1 MQEGLGWRDIWVLV
15 LLAILAGGTAL
26 LQNRHQPL
34 SLDDLAIRETIEKQV
49 RAFSVEDGPI
59 AFGFAAPDLQAQ
71 FETPDYFMA
80 MIRAH
85 YRPIYFAQKLEFSV
99 PARPLRD
106 DAEMRLQSV
115 FLVDD
120 RGASH
125 KARYLMQKQP
135 DGSWKIAGCHLLVS
149 DLVDI

>member
-1 MQEGLGWRDIWVLV
+1 
-15 LLAILAGGTAL
+15 AL

-71 FETPDYFMA
+71 FDTPDYFMA

-85 YRPIYFAQKLEFSV
+85 YRPIYFAQKLEFSA

>member
-26 LQNRHQPL
+26 LQNRHRPL

-49 RAFSVEDGPI
+49 RAFSVEDGSI

-85 YRPIYFAQKLEFSV
+85 YRPIYFAQKLEFSA

-135 DGSWKIAGCHLLVS
+135 DGSWKIAGCHLLAS
-149 DLVDI
+149 ELVDI

>member
-1 MQEGLGWRDIWVLV
+1 MPRIAQWRDIWVLV

-26 LQNRHQPL
+26 MQNRHKPL
-34 SLDDLAIRETIEKQV
+34 SVDDIAIREVILQQV
-49 RAFSVEDGPI
+49 RAFSVEDGPM
-59 AFGFAAPDLQAQ
+59 AFSFAAPDLQTQ
-71 FETPDYFMA
+71 FETPDYFME
-80 MIRAH
+80 MIKAH
-85 YRPIYFAQKLEFSV
+85 YRPVYFAQKVDFSS
-99 PARPLRD
+99 PARPLRED
-106 DAEMRLQSV
+106 ENMRLQSV

-135 DGSWKIAGCHLLVS
+135 DRSWKIAGCHLLAS